1 MSRADYYF
9 MTNLHL
15 MFDKST
21 LKHLSELEGSSLHG
35 AYEQKSWIET
45 QRVKPEDKEAAE
57 KEETSRVETLIQML
71 DQLFKRFGG
80 GGISIERLK
89 DILRGKV
96 KNIKPR

>member
-21 LKHLSELEGSSLHG
+21 LKHLSEMEGSSLQG
-35 AYEQKSWIET
+35 AYQQKSWIEK
-45 QRVKPEDKEAAE
+45 QHVKPEDTDAE
-57 KEETSRVETLIQML
+57 GEETSRVETLIQML